1 MPVMSPSPAELRIIR
16 SLIVKNLGPESPFLN
31 QISSLRFS
39 VRNLTGTG
47 YFLEFEALPEPLR
60 ADPENAV
67 LSTDLVTR
75 RPPPCDLVGFTLFIN
90 GGFIT
95 SFEGYTFGDVA
106 WPDELMEDWLI
117 FDVV

>member
-1 MPVMSPSPAELRIIR
+1 MMSLSRAELRIIR
-16 SLIVKNLGPESPFLN
+16 SLIGKNLGPESPFLN
-31 QISSLRFS
+31 QISSLRLS

-47 YFLEFEALPEPLR
+47 YFLEFKALPEPLR

-75 RPPPCDLVGFTLFIN
+75 RPPPCDLVGFTLFFN

>member
-1 MPVMSPSPAELRIIR
+1 MPMMSPNPAELRIIR
-16 SLIVKNLGPESPFLN
+16 SLIIKNLGPASPFLN
-31 QISSLRFS
+31 QIASLRFPL
-39 VRNLTGTG
+39 RNLTGTG
-47 YFLEFEALPEPLR
+47 YFLEFDALPRLLR
-60 ADPENAV
+60 ADAEDVA

-90 GGFIT
+90 GGFMT

-117 FDVV
+117 HDAA